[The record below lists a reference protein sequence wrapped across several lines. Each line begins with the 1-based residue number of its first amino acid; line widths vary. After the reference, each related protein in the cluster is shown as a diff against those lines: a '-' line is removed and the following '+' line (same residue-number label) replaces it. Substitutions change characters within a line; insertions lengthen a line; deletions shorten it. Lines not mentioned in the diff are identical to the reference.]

1 MGRRQSRRLSDAK
14 ERFWRGHLT
23 DQAASVLSIRGYC
36 GQHSISE
43 PSFYAWRRE
52 IARRDRARSRSTFR
66 SQTLDDRSTIA
77 TSGSPAA
84 DFVRLE
90 ARPSLL
96 GPGAP
101 IEIVLPD
108 QRRVLIPPGATREHV
123 REVLAAL
130 NVTPVGESRSC

>member
-1 MGRRQSRRLSDAK
+1 MGRRQPRRLSEAK
-14 ERFWRGHLT
+14 ERFWRGHLMG
-23 DQAASVLSIRGYC
+23 QAASALSIRGYC

-52 IARRDRARSRSTFR
+52 IARRDRARSRLTLR
-66 SQTLDDRSTIA
+66 SQMLDDRSPIA
-77 TSGSPAA
+77 TPGSPAA

-90 ARPSLL
+90 VRPALL
-96 GPGAP
+96 GRGAP

-108 QRRVLIPPGATREHV
+108 QRRVLVPPGAAREHV

-130 NVTPVGESRSC
+130 TVAPVGEPRSC